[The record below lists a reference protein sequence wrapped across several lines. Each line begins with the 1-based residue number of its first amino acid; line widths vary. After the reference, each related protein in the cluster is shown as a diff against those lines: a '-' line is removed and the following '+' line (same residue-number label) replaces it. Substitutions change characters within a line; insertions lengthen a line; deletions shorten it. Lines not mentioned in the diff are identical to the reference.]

1 VKGPT
6 TRLNEPP
13 WILVRSY
20 IRGMPQLLKE
30 CTGAIRVPFLELG
43 GPIEEARTTLVIVS
57 MKVVVLTSLV
67 FSLMSSSA

>member
-1 VKGPT
+1 MDSREELHSRNAT
-6 TRLNEPP
+6 TPER
-13 WILVRSY
+13 VYGSH
-20 IRGMPQLLKE
+20 
-30 CTGAIRVPFLELG
+30 RVPFLELG

>member
-1 VKGPT
+1 
-6 TRLNEPP
+6 
-13 WILVRSY
+13 
-20 IRGMPQLLKE
+20 MPQLLKE